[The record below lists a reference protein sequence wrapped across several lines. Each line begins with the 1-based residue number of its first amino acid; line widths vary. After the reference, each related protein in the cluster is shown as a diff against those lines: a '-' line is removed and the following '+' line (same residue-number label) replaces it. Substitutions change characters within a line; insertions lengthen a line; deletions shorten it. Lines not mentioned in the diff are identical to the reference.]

1 MADRASFLAPAA
13 DKPWYVDFS
22 TPPSRSKRFGYRVWF
37 GLILL
42 MESAIGRKQV
52 AKLASF
58 APELAAEFRTY
69 TFVQMSLHVLFD
81 LLALALL
88 NALHPRVGVRVPR
101 SPPHDARA
109 APAPAPAPVLRV
121 RPEIPILARHSL
133 KLALRVATIALRVS
147 CFEGYSMKQCLLMT
161 ITPTAFAHGFVKH
174 SFAACAAMGCVN
186 YAFVRVVAA
195 FTPAA
200 YSFTSDGMRGD
211 LFADVAPD
219 ELAAQL
225 RDVVAPVVFASS
237 FICQFLFS
245 GSEWFST
252 RLKALYDPADASGGS
267 LRAAADAVDA
277 SMRDEDA
284 FPGLRAASE
293 DPDRRGT
300 FWRPRAY
307 AIDPLAFEVLP
318 TEALP
323 DSPEARARFKPL
335 GHPARRRSRR
345 LSSTPGASAFETR
358 VRRRRCVA
366 AGCADRVDAS
376 SVVRDGLELCAFHH
390 TATTAFQRRAYP
402 VVAAVR
408 DADPTTTA
416 FDSAAA
422 SDRLAEYRRLS
433 NARKAPGRSFVASV
447 WYKTHSDPST
457 AAAALGA
464 TVADVVADAPG
475 GGASVLALAVM
486 SVRPGCSLVTVD
498 ASGDFDASDSSSE
511 SGSGSGNTGR
521 TSGRSGRSRARRW
534 EDDVDALASALA
546 SRGAARRLRGTL
558 VFRAADPV
566 TGASRTTRAEF
577 RGERGERGEGG
588 GDFAPEPEF
597 VEEAFADAAAAD
609 AFFSEY
615 VDGSDER
622 YSLIARAALV
632 RECVRARDPGS
643 AMKTLLGG
651 ADERRRTMSL
661 PLPPPGHAYSLRCGG
676 SYVPLLAR
684 RPSTAEIKDG
694 LWGYASVVVSRT
706 DAEGLGFLE
715 LVEVPALRG
724 GGANANANPDPA
736 APGGSSRR
744 SAAKPPIFTL
754 PVFLTPDADL
764 HAELDGAARLVDAV
778 PLFNLGAALA
788 AGAPDEDAD
797 AWSARDAA
805 SFHAACACASQGW
818 SVALGRALDA
828 TFQTNPNEPGGF
840 PGHGNG
846 EHARVPGRVSPPFGF
861 NPTLRGDRMSEGTDT
876 ATESSGAATP
886 GAVAAAPLD
895 AFGEP
900 LRCRLDRLEEV
911 FAAETDVLQRSTLAT
926 RAGIA
931 ALLRAACSSGSS
943 ATVRVALAKAI
954 RRSGVAAVGDAVT
967 SSTGSARAPAEY
979 CSGDDAGR
987 PSADEGLDE
996 EGHVS
1001 EAFERCWTP
1010 LHAAAAA
1017 MARAR
1022 RTRDGRAFAWV
1033 PARISAA
1040 ARSALETAVGAVAGA
1055 SFARRLFVSRGER
1068 DAAEAALFAL
1078 TIATDPLA
1086 WVARDGHDA
1095 PPSPFELARG
1105 ARAFDAPVVDALADA
1120 VARAASALEDVRV
1133 AKGGED
1139 AEDDDDADENAAGLG
1154 AFARAS
1160 AAYASAASKIAAE
1173 YDGSVSAT
1181 MAAALVSPG
1190 SGCRRP
1196 ALRARADAAALEG
1209 SRGAL
1214 GPAEAEAWLV
1224 AGAPPE
1230 GFDGVAVAHGEPR
1243 RVASERVSARLGP
1256 RFLLALVLLEGALR
1270 LFFVGRGLEG
1280 GGVLGAFL
1288 LPRNDGGDLGAAIL
1302 RAAAAKAALAFFAA
1316 VACETSARR
1325 RWYLRRHLGV
1335 NFATR
1340 LALVAVDLVFVS
1352 NELVVRFA
1360 GAGGSK
1366 TAASFP
1372 AWLGPWRL
1380 ASLVAQ
1386 AAGAPGPALADAAL
1400 AALAAAAA
1408 AEGEE
1413 TIGGNF
1419 AVAAALGAFATRVL
1433 VDEAVR
1439 GVRRGVRRGA
1449 KAKAA

>member
-121 RPEIPILARHSL
+121 RPEIPILARHTL

-161 ITPTAFAHGFVKH
+161 IMPTAFAHGFVKH

-252 RLKALYDPADASGGS
+252 RLKALSDPADASGGS

-284 FPGLRAASE
+284 FPGLRAASA
-293 DPDRRGT
+293 DPERRGT
-300 FWRPRAY
+300 FWRPSAY

-546 SRGAARRLRGTL
+546 SRGAVRRLRGTL

-724 GGANANANPDPA
+724 GGGTRTRTRTRPPPA
-736 APGGSSRR
+736 APPGAPRRSLRFSRFPCFSPRTRICTRSSTARRASWTPSLCSTSARRSRR
-744 SAAKPPIFTL
+744 GRRTR
-754 PVFLTPDADL
+754 TPTR
-764 HAELDGAARLVDAV
+764 G
-778 PLFNLGAALA
+778 PL
-788 AGAPDEDAD
+788 
-797 AWSARDAA
+797 
-805 SFHAACACASQGW
+805 
-818 SVALGRALDA
+818 
-828 TFQTNPNEPGGF
+828 
-840 PGHGNG
+840 
-846 EHARVPGRVSPPFGF
+846 
-861 NPTLRGDRMSEGTDT
+861 
-876 ATESSGAATP
+876 ATP
-886 GAVAAAPLD
+886 
-895 AFGEP
+895 
-900 LRCRLDRLEEV
+900 R
-911 FAAETDVLQRSTLAT
+911 RST
-926 RAGIA
+926 
-931 ALLRAACSSGSS
+931 
-943 ATVRVALAKAI
+943 
-954 RRSGVAAVGDAVT
+954 RR
-967 SSTGSARAPAEY
+967 ARAPAR
-979 CSGDDAGR
+979 GG
-987 PSADEGLDE
+987 PSRSA
-996 EGHVS
+996 
-1001 EAFERCWTP
+1001 APWT
-1010 LHAAAAA
+1010 
-1017 MARAR
+1017 RRSR
-1022 RTRDGRAFAWV
+1022 RTRTSPG
-1033 PARISAA
+1033 
-1040 ARSALETAVGAVAGA
+1040 
-1055 SFARRLFVSRGER
+1055 VSRVTGTANTR
-1068 DAAEAALFAL
+1068 
-1078 TIATDPLA
+1078 
-1086 WVARDGHDA
+1086 
-1095 PPSPFELARG
+1095 
-1105 ARAFDAPVVDALADA
+1105 
-1120 VARAASALEDVRV
+1120 
-1133 AKGGED
+1133 
-1139 AEDDDDADENAAGLG
+1139 
-1154 AFARAS
+1154 
-1160 AAYASAASKIAAE
+1160 
-1173 YDGSVSAT
+1173 
-1181 MAAALVSPG
+1181 
-1190 SGCRRP
+1190 
-1196 ALRARADAAALEG
+1196 G
-1209 SRGAL
+1209 SRGASPL
-1214 GPAEAEAWLV
+1214 RSGLTRRFAATGCPRARTRRRSPAARRRRGP
-1224 AGAPPE
+1224 PPPPPSTRS
-1230 GFDGVAVAHGEPR
+1230 GN
-1243 RVASERVSARLGP
+1243 LC
-1256 RFLLALVLLEGALR
+1256 
-1270 LFFVGRGLEG
+1270 
-1280 GGVLGAFL
+1280 
-1288 LPRNDGGDLGAAIL
+1288 
-1302 RAAAAKAALAFFAA
+1302 AAASTDSRRSSRRRRTFCGGARSRPARGSPRS
-1316 VACETSARR
+1316 SARR
-1325 RWYLRRHLGV
+1325 APPGRARRCASRWRR
-1335 NFATR
+1335 
-1340 LALVAVDLVFVS
+1340 
-1352 NELVVRFA
+1352 RFA
-1360 GAGGSK
+1360 AR
-1366 TAASFP
+1366 ASP
-1372 AWLGPWRL
+1372 P
-1380 ASLVAQ
+1380 S
-1386 AAGAPGPALADAAL
+1386 
-1400 AALAAAAA
+1400 
-1408 AEGEE
+1408 
-1413 TIGGNF
+1413 
-1419 AVAAALGAFATRVL
+1419 ATL
-1433 VDEAVR
+1433 
-1439 GVRRGVRRGA
+1439 
-1449 KAKAA
+1449 